1 MSLSDRQ
8 IKGLKPSEK
17 IQKVSDGGGLQ
28 LHVMPTGSKLFRW
41 AYRFDGK
48 QKLIAFGA
56 YPVIS
61 LAEARAK
68 RDAGKALLKAGLD
81 PSQHIKLEKLAKVDS
96 NANTFDAIADELLAK
111 AEREGLATPTITKKR
126 WLLSLARPDLG
137 PRPIADITAAEILVP
152 LRRVEA
158 KDNFETA
165 RRLRAVIGQVFRL
178 AIATARAE
186 NDPTFGLK
194 GALTTPKVRHRAALV
209 DREAFAG
216 LLRAI
221 WAYDG
226 APDTRAALQLMALL
240 YPRPGELR
248 AAEWSEIDVEKA
260 EWAIPAER
268 MKMRRPHRK
277 PLPGP
282 AIAILRDIH
291 RRNAHSRFVFPA
303 IHTTKRTMSENTMNA
318 ALRRMGFTKDEATS
332 HGFRASASSLLN
344 ESGKWSADAIEAEL
358 GHADPDAVRRAYHRA
373 AYWDERR
380 EMAEWWAEAIKGWM
394 AP

>member
-1 MSLSDRQ
+1 MPLSDRQ
-8 IKGLKPSEK
+8 IKRLKASEK
-17 IQKVSDGGGLQ
+17 LQKVSDGGGLQ
-28 LHVMPTGSKLFRW
+28 LHVMPTGSKLFRL

-56 YPVIS
+56 YPVVT

-68 RDAGKALLKAGLD
+68 RDAAKALLKAGLD
-81 PSQHIKLEKLAKVDS
+81 PSHHIKLEKMAKADA
-96 NANTFDAIADELLAK
+96 NANTFGAIADELLAK
-111 AEREGLATPTITKKR
+111 AEREGLASPTITNKR

-158 KDNFETA
+158 KENFETA
-165 RRLRAVIGQVFRL
+165 RRLRALIGQVFRL
-178 AIATARAE
+178 AVATARAE
-186 NDPTFGLK
+186 NDPTYGLK
-194 GALTTPKVRHRAALV
+194 GALTTPKVKHRAALV
-209 DREAFAG
+209 DAKAFAG
-216 LLRAI
+216 LLRAV
-221 WAYDG
+221 WSYEG
-226 APDTRAALQLMALL
+226 APDTRAALQIMALL

-248 AAEWSEIDVEKA
+248 AAEWSEIDFEAA

-268 MKMRRPHRK
+268 TKMRRPHRK
-277 PLPGP
+277 PLSD
-282 AIAILRDIH
+282 AAVAILKEVKD
-291 RRNAHSRFVFPA
+291 RNGHSRFVFPA

-332 HGFRASASSLLN
+332 HGFRASASTLLN

-380 EMAEWWAEAIKGWM
+380 EMAEWWADAVSSFLRI
-394 AP
+394 